1 MAAPTSLVVV
11 TFFLCFIL
19 FYPEQT
25 ALGQAMPAVPP
36 SQQRLTSGTELAALY
51 SLRSSLG
58 LRSGDWP
65 RKVDPCAGWAGVRCR
80 AGHVV
85 GLELPGLR
93 RTRVGRR
100 NPKFAVDGI
109 QNLSFLVSFNASGFA
124 LPGPFPDWFGPRLP
138 PSLSVLDLRHCSIS
152 GSIPSSLGNAAALSS
167 LYVSGNLL
175 TGRIPPTIGDL
186 SNLTVLD
193 LSGNA
198 LTGSI
203 PATLG
208 SLAGLTFLEL
218 SGNFLAGPIPPEIG
232 KLSKLVTLRASN
244 NSLAGAVPAE
254 LGDLSSLVTLDLSRN
269 SLSGRIPEELKNLQ
283 SLLVLDV
290 SRNSLSDALPDSLF
304 RSLRKLQSLYLNNNN
319 FSETLASSLWT
330 LSDLRLLDA
339 SYNNFSGR
347 LPDLVVDFKAGSGFF
362 NISHNSFFGSVPIGE
377 GSLLKRFDVVDI
389 SDNYFQGQAP
399 LGVNASFELNCFS
412 DTSRQRSST
421 TCAEFYA
428 ERGLAYDGVNG
439 TNSDGEFPR
448 RRRNVHLKYIL
459 AGVLGGVA
467 LGIVL
472 VSCHCDQKKVA
483 DDAAYAGVGPGI
495 SAGFSTTGTSFTY
508 EQILRATS
516 NFSESNLMK
525 RGHSGDLYRGTLE
538 GGAPVVMKRI
548 DLKVS
553 KKDVH
558 QIELDFF
565 SKASHTRLVPFL
577 GRCLEKDDEK
587 ILVYKFTPNG
597 DLSTSLHWKSAMEED
612 GLQSLDWITRM
623 KIAIGIAEALCY
635 LHHECSPPFVHRD
648 IQASS
653 ILLDDKF
660 EVRVGSMSEVCHQ
673 EGDAHQ
679 NILTRFLRSAP
690 VSCAYDV
697 YCLGKVLLELV
708 TGELGASGSD
718 DTADGDWL
726 ERTLSCISVH
736 ERELVAKIVDP
747 SLIVDDDL
755 LEEVWAMAI
764 VAKSCMNPRPSK
776 RPLAKHILR
785 ALESP
790 LKVVREDHSGGSARL
805 GWRHSSSDIT
815 SAASARDPAAGLK
828 LESPGDRSFSRG
840 KPSKEIFPEP
850 TAGDCHHDDLPS
862 LLRREFSGGDRRQPE
877 KTQRIDRLI
886 NLPLTAYRNS
896 VPIVY

>member
-65 RKVDPCAGWAGVRCR
+65 RKVDPCARWAGVRCR

-319 FSETLASSLWT
+319 FSETLPSSLWT

-347 LPDLVVDFKAGSGFF
+347 LPGLVVDFKAGSGFF
-362 NISHNSFFGSVPIGE
+362 NISHNSFFGSIPIGE

-472 VSCHCDQKKVA
+472 VVMVLCCLMRLRAATADQKKVA
-483 DDAAYAGVGPGI
+483 DDAAYAGAGPGI

-538 GGAPVVMKRI
+538 GGAPVVVKRI

-648 IQASS
+648 IRASS

-660 EVRVGSMSEVCHQ
+660 EVRVGSLSEVCHQ

-679 NILTRFLRSAP
+679 NILSRFLRKAPDQGTSGSAP

-708 TGELGASGSD
+708 TGELGVSSSD
-718 DTADGDWL
+718 DIADGDWL

-790 LKVVREDHSGGSARL
+790 LKVVREDHSGGGSARL
-805 GWRHSSSDIT
+805 RVGSSRGSWNATLFGSWRHSSSDIT
-815 SAASARDPAAGLK
+815 SAPSAREPAAGLK

-850 TAGDCHHDDLPS
+850 TTGDCHHDDLPS
-862 LLRREFSGGDRRQPE
+862 P
-877 KTQRIDRLI
+877 
-886 NLPLTAYRNS
+886 P
-896 VPIVY
+896 P